1 MKRRNSLESGG
12 EGGAGDGSCLR
23 RHKSLD
29 GDGESNLQKN
39 EEKEKDKKDPRLER
53 RIRNKVRGYIFVQEA
68 LCKVIVQW
76 FIIIR
81 YYHSFIIV
89 SAIEYV
95 NVPCQT
101 CILDR
106 SSTILLTIFSFL
118 LRDYKSNM
126 YIQYVCVYLLITNIQ
141 KLS

>member
-68 LCKVIVQW
+68 LCKVIV
-76 FIIIR
+76 
-81 YYHSFIIV
+81 
-89 SAIEYV
+89 
-95 NVPCQT
+95 
-101 CILDR
+101 
-106 SSTILLTIFSFL
+106 
-118 LRDYKSNM
+118 
-126 YIQYVCVYLLITNIQ
+126 
-141 KLS
+141 